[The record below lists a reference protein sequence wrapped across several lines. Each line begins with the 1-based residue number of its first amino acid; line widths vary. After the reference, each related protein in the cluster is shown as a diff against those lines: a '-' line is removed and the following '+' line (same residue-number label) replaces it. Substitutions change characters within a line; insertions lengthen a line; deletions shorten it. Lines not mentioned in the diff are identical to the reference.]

1 MATAAMAEPAWS
13 WPAAP
18 VKTGASVFSGFSS
31 SGFSS
36 SGASGATD
44 GWTDGWTEASPSSGL
59 VGDGESS
66 PPAASAMAA
75 QIFWVVWRVSVMVV
89 RWCFIDG
96 WSRSTY

>member
-1 MATAAMAEPAWS
+1 MMATAAMAEPAWS

-18 VKTGASVFSGFSS
+18 VKTGASVFSG
-31 SGFSS
+31 S

-66 PPAASAMAA
+66 PPAASATAA
-75 QIFWVVWRVSVMVV
+75 QIFWVVWRVSAMGV
-89 RWCFIDG
+89 RRYSLMRLSG
-96 WSRSTY
+96 ATY

>member
-1 MATAAMAEPAWS
+1 MMATAAMAEPAWS

-18 VKTGASVFSGFSS
+18 VKTGASVF

-66 PPAASAMAA
+66 PPAASAMTA
-75 QIFWVVWRVSVMVV
+75 QIFWVVWRVSVLVV
-89 RWCFIDG
+89 R
-96 WSRSTY
+96 